1 MIVGL
6 DIMNI
11 CCLIQKSDKIVIII
25 ILTIKKEEQEQKA
38 HLLLGLQK
46 NKARHVYVYDV
57 QGLAASKHSSMP
69 KLSLFM
75 SKTEKLRKSMR
86 NFVSVYDSVFARQ

>member
-11 CCLIQKSDKIVIII
+11 CRLIQKSDKIVIII

-46 NKARHVYVYDV
+46 NKARHVYDV

-75 SKTEKLRKSMR
+75 SKTEKLRKSTR
-86 NFVSVYDSVFARQ
+86 HFVSVYDGVFARQ